1 MQTRHKSHSALAA
14 FAGIY
19 QVRGDLGLK
28 MALLLLTVHV
38 ISARITSEFKAAAAI
53 PAAGA
58 PKPSLK
64 VFIASDGSLRLD
76 PKAPAG
82 LSTAELQTAVSN
94 RVAQASGAPIVVA
107 LCLSKGPLAE
117 ALVGA
122 GLAAS
127 QAATN
132 TETLL
137 TINPEP

>member
-1 MQTRHKSHSALAA
+1 MQTRHKSHSAMAA
-14 FAGIY
+14 YAGIY
-19 QVRGDLGLK
+19 QIRGDLGLK
-28 MALLLLTVHV
+28 LGLLMLSVHL
-38 ISARITSEFKAAAAI
+38 ISARIASEFKAAAAV

-94 RVAQASGAPIVVA
+94 RVAQANGGPTVIA
-107 LCLSKGPLAE
+107 LCLSRGPMTE
-117 ALVGA
+117 ALVAA
-122 GLAAS
+122 GLAAA
-127 QAATN
+127 QIATN

-137 TINPEP
+137 TIHPEP

>member
-14 FAGIY
+14 YAGIY
-19 QVRGDLGLK
+19 QIRGDLGLK
-28 MALLLLTVHV
+28 LGLLMLSVHL
-38 ISARITSEFKAAAAI
+38 ISARIASEFKAAAAV

-94 RVAQASGAPIVVA
+94 RVAQANGGPTVIA
-107 LCLSKGPLAE
+107 LCLSRGPMTE
-117 ALVGA
+117 ALVAA
-122 GLAAS
+122 GLAAA
-127 QAATN
+127 QIATN

>member
-1 MQTRHKSHSALAA
+1 MQTRHKSHSASAA

-38 ISARITSEFKAAAAI
+38 LSARITSDFKAAAAV

-58 PKPSLK
+58 PKPSLR
-64 VFIASDGSLRLD
+64 VFIAGDGSIRLD

-94 RVAQASGAPIVVA
+94 QVAQANGGPTVIA
-107 LCLSKGPLAE
+107 LCLSKGPMSE
-117 ALVGA
+117 ALVAA
-122 GLAAS
+122 GLAA
-127 QAATN
+127 ALVATN

>member
-14 FAGIY
+14 YAGIY
-19 QVRGDLGLK
+19 QIRGDLGLK
-28 MALLLLTVHV
+28 LGLLMLSVHL
-38 ISARITSEFKAAAAI
+38 ISARIASEFKAAAAV

-94 RVAQASGAPIVVA
+94 RVAQANGGPTVIA
-107 LCLSKGPLAE
+107 LCLSRGPMTE
-117 ALVGA
+117 ALVAA
-122 GLAAS
+122 GLAAA
-127 QAATN
+127 QVATN